1 MLNHTLCPGTV
12 PEYCTRWTLMWTH
25 PLYHDARSKVPVGDP
40 RQRLHLMLGHG
51 ALIRP
56 SLDSADVSTPLEDFK
71 KLGSNN
77 HYNLVPILG
86 VTEEDLA
93 LFKQAQE
100 KANAAMNLNTTTP
113 LVPSTRSPPLIQFGR
128 YEIVTWYS
136 SPYPQEYAR
145 YKNSHVVPYV
155 VMSLFCKGPILLS
168 FGYVVVCYT
177 AVLSVV
183 TQREEEGE
191 RCVTI
196 LKTAV

>member
-1 MLNHTLCPGTV
+1 
-12 PEYCTRWTLMWTH
+12 
-25 PLYHDARSKVPVGDP
+25 
-40 RQRLHLMLGHG
+40 MLGHG
-51 ALIRP
+51 ALIRT

-100 KANAAMNLNTTTP
+100 KANAAMNLDTTTP

-155 VMSLFCKGPILLS
+155 VMSLSCKGPILLS
-168 FGYVVVCYT
+168 FGYLIVCYT
-177 AVLSVV
+177 AVSSVI
-183 TQREEEGE
+183 TQREEEEEE